1 MDESAGEAPLVRRIE
16 RNQSICGINRGAGED
31 DMTRDGPVGSVE
43 SPAGTTAAPARR
55 TALQLGFELPTAGR
69 NARILLV
76 RALVTWV
83 PILLLALAAGLV
95 IGSRVEVP
103 VLGDPSFYSRYL
115 LALPLLIVAELVVA
129 TSLAVR
135 LGSFLESGLVPRTEQ
150 TRYKDSE
157 AELKRLY
164 NSIVA
169 QGGDSGLVV
178 RPRTIVNRASL
189 APQTSG

>member
-1 MDESAGEAPLVRRIE
+1 
-16 RNQSICGINRGAGED
+16 
-31 DMTRDGPVGSVE
+31 MTRDGPVGSVE
-43 SPAGTTAAPARR
+43 SPAATTAAPARR
-55 TALQLGFELPTAGR
+55 TALRLGFELPTAGR